1 MLKYVVLASIFWFN
15 PLISNIDILPDVVG
29 YLLIIK
35 AFSRLSYV
43 NSYAEDV
50 LKAARKMCI
59 VTGLKLLSIF
69 LVSSFDPTMSLL
81 LSFCFAII
89 ETVFAIPF
97 FASLF
102 YLFSKITTR
111 ENSEYDE
118 NRAYRVHRLTVVT
131 FVARLIMAML
141 PDLTALSLNGALEIE
156 NKINYLRF
164 RPLFHGFSVII
175 TLIFSIIWLVAFI
188 KLVASAFTKRVTAE
202 CEDLYI
208 NQASNKKSLFVAKD
222 NIRVTVLIAI
232 ASIFIFDF
240 SWGYTYF
247 DFLQDFA
254 LPLIAL
260 ASFIYLLIKGYFKVN
275 YLFFALV
282 ISFGVQFIL
291 DFMEIK
297 ANVSYFEK
305 YNLDSI
311 LKVSE
316 AESMYFNVCL
326 FAIFTSLALIVSST
340 LVLLLMRKNARDN
353 ILKFSA
359 LFSESDID
367 YYLNEFDKRTRKHIL
382 MNVSFSA
389 ISSTV
394 YVLTVILK
402 PYAEWMVLLCT
413 VAELL
418 FVISFIICCLYLHDE
433 VYKRILIFS

>member
-1 MLKYVVLASIFWFN
+1 M
-15 PLISNIDILPDVVG
+15 
-29 YLLIIK
+29 
-35 AFSRLSYV
+35 
-43 NSYAEDV
+43 
-50 LKAARKMCI
+50 
-59 VTGLKLLSIF
+59 
-69 LVSSFDPTMSLL
+69 
-81 LSFCFAII
+81 
-89 ETVFAIPF
+89 
-97 FASLF
+97 
-102 YLFSKITTR
+102 
-111 ENSEYDE
+111 
-118 NRAYRVHRLTVVT
+118 
-131 FVARLIMAML
+131 
-141 PDLTALSLNGALEIE
+141 
-156 NKINYLRF
+156 
-164 RPLFHGFSVII
+164 
-175 TLIFSIIWLVAFI
+175 
-188 KLVASAFTKRVTAE
+188 
-202 CEDLYI
+202 
-208 NQASNKKSLFVAKD
+208 
-222 NIRVTVLIAI
+222 IAI